1 MVPSKK
7 HKLVSGPE
15 ELKLAPFMRLLKAV
29 HSMGEPESFTPE
41 DLEKQRRSQDA
52 LGNMAA
58 SMSGLVWEPFTLA
71 GMDAAWMRLSREH
84 RRRRVILY
92 CHGGG
97 YTSGGLGFSKVL
109 ASKLTRATGMDTLAF
124 DYRLAPEH
132 PYPAAVEDALT
143 AWGHLESLGIA
154 PGDIVLAGD
163 SAGGNLALVLCLKL
177 REAGR
182 GLPGALLLMSPWT
195 DMTASGES
203 LRGRAGIDPVLTPEY
218 MYAVREAYAGGLD
231 PSDCLLSPLFA
242 DFAGFP
248 PALIQVGTHEIL
260 YSDAERLAER
270 MLAAGADCR
279 LEVWENMWHDFQMY
293 PSKTASNAIQNM
305 AHFLLEVL

>member
-1 MVPSKK
+1 MPSKK

-270 MLAAGADCR
+270 VLAAGADCR

>member
-1 MVPSKK
+1 MPSKK

-143 AWGHLESLGIA
+143 TWGHLESLGIA

>member
-1 MVPSKK
+1 MPSKK

-58 SMSGLVWEPFTLA
+58 SMSGLVWESFTLA

-218 MYAVREAYAGGLD
+218 MYAVREAYTGGLD

>member
-1 MVPSKK
+1 MPSKK

-109 ASKLTRATGMDTLAF
+109 AAKLTRATGMDTLAF

>member
-1 MVPSKK
+1 MPSKK

-305 AHFLLEVL
+305 AHFLLEVI

>member
-1 MVPSKK
+1 MPSKK

-15 ELKLAPFMRLLKAV
+15 ELKLAPFMRLLKDV

-177 REAGR
+177 REVGR

>member
-1 MVPSKK
+1 MPSKK

-143 AWGHLESLGIA
+143 AWSHLESLGIA

>member
-1 MVPSKK
+1 MPSKK

-58 SMSGLVWEPFTLA
+58 SMSGLVWESFTLA

-218 MYAVREAYAGGLD
+218 MYAVREAYAGGLN
-231 PSDCLLSPLFA
+231 PTDCLLSPLFA

>member
-1 MVPSKK
+1 MPSKK

-279 LEVWENMWHDFQMY
+279 VEVWENMWHDFQMY

>member
-1 MVPSKK
+1 MPSKK

-71 GMDAAWMRLSREH
+71 SMDAAWMRLSREH

-132 PYPAAVEDALT
+132 PYPAAVEDALI

>member
-1 MVPSKK
+1 MPSKK

-58 SMSGLVWEPFTLA
+58 SMSGLVWESFTLA

-132 PYPAAVEDALT
+132 PYPAAEEDALT

>member
-1 MVPSKK
+1 MPSKK

-71 GMDAAWMRLSREH
+71 GMDAAWMRISREH

>member
-1 MVPSKK
+1 MPSKK

-231 PSDCLLSPLFA
+231 PSDCLLSPLLA

>member
-1 MVPSKK
+1 
-7 HKLVSGPE
+7 
-15 ELKLAPFMRLLKAV
+15 
-29 HSMGEPESFTPE
+29 
-41 DLEKQRRSQDA
+41 
-52 LGNMAA
+52 
-58 SMSGLVWEPFTLA
+58 
-71 GMDAAWMRLSREH
+71 
-84 RRRRVILY
+84 
-92 CHGGG
+92 
-97 YTSGGLGFSKVL
+97 
-109 ASKLTRATGMDTLAF
+109 
-124 DYRLAPEH
+124 
-132 PYPAAVEDALT
+132 
-143 AWGHLESLGIA
+143 
-154 PGDIVLAGD
+154 
-163 SAGGNLALVLCLKL
+163 
-177 REAGR
+177 
-182 GLPGALLLMSPWT
+182 
-195 DMTASGES
+195 MTASGES

>member
-1 MVPSKK
+1 MPSKK

-58 SMSGLVWEPFTLA
+58 SMSGLVWEPFELA

-293 PSKTASNAIQNM
+293 PSKTASTAIQNM

>member
-1 MVPSKK
+1 MPSKK

-58 SMSGLVWEPFTLA
+58 SMSGLVWESFTLA

-109 ASKLTRATGMDTLAF
+109 ASKLTRATGMDALAF

>member
-1 MVPSKK
+1 MPSKK

-270 MLAAGADCR
+270 MLAAGVDCR

>member
-1 MVPSKK
+1 MPSKK
-7 HKLVSGPE
+7 HKLMSGPE

>member
-1 MVPSKK
+1 MPSKK

-97 YTSGGLGFSKVL
+97 YTSGGLGFAKVL

>member
-1 MVPSKK
+1 MPSKK

-71 GMDAAWMRLSREH
+71 GMDAAWMRLSRDH

-163 SAGGNLALVLCLKL
+163 SAGGDLALVLCLKL

>member
-1 MVPSKK
+1 MPSKK

-41 DLEKQRRSQDA
+41 DLERQRRSQDA

-231 PSDCLLSPLFA
+231 PSNCLLSPLFA

>member
-1 MVPSKK
+1 
-7 HKLVSGPE
+7 
-15 ELKLAPFMRLLKAV
+15 MRLLKAV

>member
-1 MVPSKK
+1 MPSKK

-143 AWGHLESLGIA
+143 AWSHLESLGIA
-154 PGDIVLAGD
+154 RGDIVLAGD

>member
-1 MVPSKK
+1 MPSKK

-154 PGDIVLAGD
+154 PGAIVLAGD

>member
-1 MVPSKK
+1 MPSKK

-270 MLAAGADCR
+270 MLEAGADCR

-305 AHFLLEVL
+305 AHFLLQVL

>member
-1 MVPSKK
+1 VPSKK

>member
-1 MVPSKK
+1 MPSKK

-154 PGDIVLAGD
+154 PGDIVLVGD

>member
-1 MVPSKK
+1 MPSKK

-270 MLAAGADCR
+270 MLEAGADCR

-305 AHFLLEVL
+305 AHFLMEVL

>member
-1 MVPSKK
+1 MPSKK

-154 PGDIVLAGD
+154 SGDIVLAGD

>member
-1 MVPSKK
+1 MPSKK

-71 GMDAAWMRLSREH
+71 GMDAAWMWLSREH